1 MALTTLP
8 TAALANDA
16 VDNTKLNLADN
27 YAFTGTVTGASDFEK
42 ITETNVTSDVSYV
55 TFEDVFSS
63 TYRNYKCYVI
73 GVQPNSTGNQYGCS
87 IQIKADG
94 GWKTSAN
101 GYNIVRNRVYHNGG
115 STWTHNASG
124 YRDLKANLTNGINN
138 SGTGYSESATNII
151 IDILD
156 PLNTYSRKGMVSVS
170 YGGSDVGNTMIQQI
184 SWVWEGGGFSALEGF
199 RFLFGAGSIA
209 RGRFILYGIKD

>member
-1 MALTTLP
+1 MALSKIQ
-8 TAALANDA
+8 AESM
-16 VDNTKLNLADN
+16 NLADN
-27 YAFTGTVTGASDFEK
+27 FAFTGTVSGASADNLIK

-63 TYRNYKCYVI
+63 TYRNYKCYVL
-73 GVQPNSTGNQYGCS
+73 GVQPNSTGNAYGCS

-94 GWKTSAN
+94 GWKTSAS
-101 GYNIVRNRVYHNGG
+101 GYNIVRNRVYQTAG
-115 STWTHNASG
+115 STWTHNGSG
-124 YRDLKANLTNGINN
+124 YKDVKANLTNGIND
-138 SGTGYSESATNII
+138 SSTGYSESATNII

-170 YGGSDVGNTMIQQI
+170 FGGTDLQNAMVQQI
-184 SWVWEGGGFSALEGF
+184 SWVWEGGGLSALEGF